1 LLQGT
6 FFSEANPAFHSKLF
20 SQNVFFKAFS
30 RASFGRFEQASK
42 NTFCF
47 KRLSISIGAISVV
60 GYQFSSRDFGS
71 SSLSQSQFSVGVA
84 VFKIVFRLF
93 FFLAKQISILN
104 TSVLR
109 ISKKSNYF
117 NFSDFKNLCSKK
129 AI

>member
-30 RASFGRFEQASK
+30 RASLGRFEQARK

-71 SSLSQSQFSVGVA
+71 SSLSQSQFSKALCLSFFVA
-84 VFKIVFRLF
+84 
-93 FFLAKQISILN
+93 
-104 TSVLR
+104 
-109 ISKKSNYF
+109 KKF
-117 NFSDFKNLCSKK
+117 QFSF
-129 AI
+129 